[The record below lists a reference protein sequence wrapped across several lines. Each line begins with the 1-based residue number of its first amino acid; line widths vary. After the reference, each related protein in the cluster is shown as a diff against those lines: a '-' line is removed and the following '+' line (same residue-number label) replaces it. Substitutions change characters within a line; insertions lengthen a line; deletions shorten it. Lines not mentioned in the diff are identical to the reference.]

1 MGTHMKMQ
9 FRALSH
15 LFLLLC
21 MTPLLLNTTCDAI
34 NHQNYILNVQRNIS
48 VQKGL
53 CVYIPCT
60 FTVDPAAS
68 PSMSASCIWYKES
81 YNGEI
86 ICSQNPSQTPAVNRE
101 RIVFTGHASRMDCSM
116 AINEVLDSDGE
127 KAFLFRLQDGSR
139 SYNFIYYMVTLN
151 VTELT
156 DKPEITPVKN
166 LRANEEVTLICQSP
180 GRCNGSEPTIIW
192 NGKVD
197 KKTVTYHITH
207 PDGKKTYYSNI
218 TFTPSKEDN
227 QSPLFCLVRFKASSA
242 ETVAKITLNVEYCPT
257 VCFIVND
264 TIHNENIPI
273 IVMEGKSEIIKCT
286 VDSNPQSNITWYK
299 GEIALQNTSSRQTL
313 IYNVKNANLSDAG
326 IYRCSATNSLS
337 TTNKSIEVTVHYV
350 PRTPQINCSMP
361 KDCIIEGNKTIYINE
376 GSSLSL
382 RCSAESSPAASLAWL
397 KPGNPNTISLDEEL
411 HFSNILHSNDGLY
424 TCQANNTYGRSNA
437 SVTIKVIYGPRAVS
451 GKDSTCATEE
461 RVIKCTC
468 IIQSFPD
475 VNIQWKIDEKSYA
488 ISDKD
493 ILISTSRFDEETT
506 SMMDLLL
513 NHNEVHSIQCISS
526 NQHNHFTLSL
536 LSKEPKSS
544 LWMIV
549 AVTVVLAVTVILGIA
564 FIILQF
570 CRRRKLKQENKDKNQ
585 LTSNS
590 DDDVIYTNSNIL
602 CNGGGS
608 QEIPQ
613 KNSLQD
619 DGAIYVNCKEVEYA
633 SINFIKPRPSDAV
646 RETEPETEYAS
657 IKPQ

>member
-1 MGTHMKMQ
+1 
-9 FRALSH
+9 
-15 LFLLLC
+15 
-21 MTPLLLNTTCDAI
+21 MTWYYVNCSF
-34 NHQNYILNVQRNIS
+34 ILIFTWISYTNSIPGYSIEAPKSVTVQR
-48 VQKGL
+48 GL
-53 CVYIPCT
+53 CVHIPCH
-60 FTVDPAAS
+60 FTVEKSVTLSERNTEGLWFNGTDKNPPPVAATKGDIS
-68 PSMSASCIWYKES
+68 EATKGRFFLT
-81 YNGEI
+81 GE
-86 ICSQNPSQTPAVNRE
+86 VWK
-101 RIVFTGHASRMDCSM
+101 GDCSLS
-116 AINEVLDSDGE
+116 INDAVPSDSS
-127 KAFLFRLQDGSR
+127 FYLFRL
-139 SYNFIYYMVTLN
+139 IYSNKYSFSNIKPEVT
-151 VTELT
+151 VIELT
-156 DKPEITPVKN
+156 DKPEISLEKTLVAGK
-166 LRANEEVTLICQSP
+166 EVTLTCTSP
-180 GRCNGSEPTIIW
+180 GRCNGSTPLITW
-192 NGKVD
+192 SGVQGKV
-197 KKTVTYHITH
+197 VTYTADY
-207 PDGKKTYYSNI
+207 PDGNKTYYSNI
-218 TFTPSKEDN
+218 TFTPSRLDN
-227 QSPLFCLVRFKASSA
+227 TFPLSC
-242 ETVAKITLNVEYCPT
+242 TVNFQKSNTSTSQKMILNVEY
-257 VCFIVND
+257 

-536 LSKEPKSS
+536 LSKERKYPPSILDS
-544 LWMIV
+544 LRNCLHFLL
-549 AVTVVLAVTVILGIA
+549 AEVLIL
-564 FIILQF
+564 L
-570 CRRRKLKQENKDKNQ
+570 
-585 LTSNS
+585 
-590 DDDVIYTNSNIL
+590 
-602 CNGGGS
+602 
-608 QEIPQ
+608 
-613 KNSLQD
+613 
-619 DGAIYVNCKEVEYA
+619 
-633 SINFIKPRPSDAV
+633 
-646 RETEPETEYAS
+646 
-657 IKPQ
+657 